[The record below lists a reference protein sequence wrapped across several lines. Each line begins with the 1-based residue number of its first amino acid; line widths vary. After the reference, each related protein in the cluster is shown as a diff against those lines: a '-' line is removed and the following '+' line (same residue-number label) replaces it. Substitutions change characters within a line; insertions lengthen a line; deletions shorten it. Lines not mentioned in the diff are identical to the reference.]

1 MTQHGLSRDGL
12 SSAAVHRDLLFGTA
26 LCTSDLSLQ
35 PLQRAILKNC
45 NIITAEYEMKWD
57 VIGADPHRPD
67 YSAADRLV
75 DFAADNGLAFH
86 GHTLWW
92 HEAVPTACRE
102 SPDRR
107 FKASAL
113 RHLEATVARYAGR
126 LKSWDVIN
134 EPLEPSQGRGD
145 GLRRSRFLEVLGPDY
160 LATAFRRAADLD
172 PAALLVLN
180 EMGLEYDSREA
191 EMKRRMMLRLLER
204 ELGRGTPIGGLG
216 IQSHLTALEQPREH
230 PELQAFLREIGRM
243 GLSVMITEL
252 DVSDHLCPRDR
263 KRRDSI
269 VADTYRAYL
278 DLVLAEGSV
287 CAVNT
292 WGLSDGSTWLNGFRP
307 RADGTPQR
315 PLLYDRGL
323 RRKPAW
329 HAVRDALGHARAG
342 PAPGA

>member
-1 MTQHGLSRDGL
+1 VVARGRSR
-12 SSAAVHRDLLFGTA
+12 
-26 LCTSDLSLQ
+26 
-35 PLQRAILKNC
+35 
-45 NIITAEYEMKWD
+45 
-57 VIGADPHRPD
+57 
-67 YSAADRLV
+67 
-75 DFAADNGLAFH
+75 
-86 GHTLWW
+86 
-92 HEAVPTACRE
+92 ACRE
-102 SPDRR
+102 SPDGR
-107 FKASAL
+107 FKEAAL

-134 EPLEPSQGRGD
+134 EPLEPSHGRGD
-145 GLRRSRFLEVLGPDY
+145 GLRRSQFLDVLGPDY
-160 LATAFRRAADLD
+160 LATALRRAADLD

-180 EMGLEYDSREA
+180 ETGLEYAGREA
-191 EMKRRMMLRLLER
+191 ETKRRMMVRLLER
-204 ELGRGTPIGGLG
+204 ELGRGTPIGCLG

-230 PELQAFLREIGRM
+230 PQLQAFLREIGRL

-263 KRRDSI
+263 KRRDAI

-287 CAVNT
+287 LAVST

-307 RADGTPQR
+307 RADGAPQR
-315 PLLYDRGL
+315 PLLYDRAL

-329 HAVRDALGHARAG
+329 QVVKDAFGHAPAC